1 MLKIAGS
8 AKLILTLPTTPDVAF
23 VYFNDMHRVS
33 NFFKHIALLHSNDE
47 QHLYRLRYYTTELGA
62 YDIEI
67 FADVQLEALPHE
79 RIIRIIPTETTP
91 EIKASASMNSTSGR
105 GLYSSEAIFLPDPE
119 AENSTRIE
127 YTLQM
132 QAQLPPPL
140 GLRFMPGRITGKIS
154 QSITNKRL
162 REIADHFI
170 VESKNYFETWYT
182 EQGQIVA

>member
-23 VYFNDMHRVS
+23 TYFSDMHRVS
-33 NFFKHIALLHSNDE
+33 NFFKHIALLHSDDDL
-47 QHLYRLRYYTTELGA
+47 QLYRLRYYTTELGA

-67 FADVQLEALPHE
+67 FADVQLEALPDE
-79 RIIRIIPTETTP
+79 KIIRIIPTETAP
-91 EIKASASMNSTSGR
+91 EVKSSASMSSTSGR
-105 GLYSSEAIFLPDPE
+105 GLYSSEAIFLTV
-119 AENSTRIE
+119 AEDENCTRIE

-132 QAQLPPPL
+132 QAELPPPL

-154 QSITNKRL
+154 QSITNRRL

-170 VESKNYFETWYT
+170 IESQNYFETWY
-182 EQGQIVA
+182 EEYAILQ